1 MTRTTTPETV
11 DELVRPRL
19 DHRVAMRLAATEYD
33 RMADVLAALSAEEWA
48 LPTECPAW
56 DVRALGCHMVGMAA
70 MAASPLESRRQQK
83 KAAADAAGAGTDHL
97 TALTALQVS
106 ERSGWAPA
114 DVVAGARR
122 VGPRAAR
129 GRRWA
134 PSFVRGRAMPQP
146 QDVGGRLER
155 WSLGYLVDTILT
167 RDPWMHRMDIARAT
181 GREPVLTPDHDG
193 VIVADGV
200 TEWAAR
206 HDAPYELELTGPA
219 GGTWRRGQGGEH
231 IEMDA
236 IDFCRV
242 LSGRGQAQGL
252 LAVAVPF

>member
-1 MTRTTTPETV
+1 MTRTRPRGAA

-19 DHRVAMRLAATEYD
+19 DRRVAMRLAATEYD
-33 RMADVLAALSAEEWA
+33 RMAETLGGLAPEDWSR
-48 LPTECPAW
+48 PTDCPAW
-56 DVRALGCHMVGMAA
+56 DVRELGCHLVGMAA
-70 MAASPLESRRQQK
+70 MAASPLETARQQK
-83 KAAADAAGAGTDHL
+83 KAVADADAAGTDQL

-106 ERSGWAPA
+106 ERADWTPA

-129 GRRWA
+129 GRRLA
-134 PSFVRGRAMPQP
+134 PSFVRRRPLPAA

-155 WSLGYLVDTILT
+155 WSLGFLIDVILT
-167 RDPWMHRMDIARAT
+167 RDPWMHRMDLAVAT
-181 GREPVLTPDHDG
+181 GREPLLTADHDA
-193 VIVADGV
+193 VIVADVV
-200 TEWAAR
+200 TEWASR

-219 GGTWRRGQGGEH
+219 GGGWRRGSGGER
-231 IEMDA
+231 ITMDA

-242 LSGRGQAQGL
+242 LSGRGKAPGL